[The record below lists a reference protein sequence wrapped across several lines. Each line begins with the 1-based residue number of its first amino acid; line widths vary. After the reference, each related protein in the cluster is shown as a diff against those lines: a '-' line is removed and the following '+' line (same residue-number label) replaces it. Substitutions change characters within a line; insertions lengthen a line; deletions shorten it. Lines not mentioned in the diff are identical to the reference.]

1 MAEVNHAKEGGH
13 WYRKDGTPA
22 YTIIGKNGQ
31 ERNVTLRDART
42 LDLAPS
48 VTTILAMGYRP
59 GLENWKI
66 DQGIL
71 SALTATRIDGESESD
86 FISRIKKDAKEQAA
100 KAAERGT
107 YIHALVQSGF
117 EGMVFTNDDEY
128 EFYRSAKDTLIIA
141 TDNEQWICEKSFATE
156 RFGGKADLHTSK
168 FLVDIKT
175 HDKPDDKLK
184 LWDEHYMQLAAYR
197 EGLGIVKAKCGI
209 LYINSVTAESKLIW
223 AEEKELVKGWKCFKA
238 LLDFYYAKTG
248 LGGE

>member
-86 FISRIKKDAKEQAA
+86 
-100 KAAERGT
+100 
-107 YIHALVQSGF
+107 
-117 EGMVFTNDDEY
+117 
-128 EFYRSAKDTLIIA
+128 
-141 TDNEQWICEKSFATE
+141 
-156 RFGGKADLHTSK
+156 
-168 FLVDIKT
+168 
-175 HDKPDDKLK
+175 
-184 LWDEHYMQLAAYR
+184 
-197 EGLGIVKAKCGI
+197 
-209 LYINSVTAESKLIW
+209 
-223 AEEKELVKGWKCFKA
+223 
-238 LLDFYYAKTG
+238 
-248 LGGE
+248 

>member
-107 YIHALVQSGF
+107 IIHAWVQGGF
-117 EGMVFTNDDEY
+117 EGESLSEEAQRYFSSAYHTLLREVKVND
-128 EFYRSAKDTLIIA
+128 
-141 TDNEQWICEKSFATE
+141 WICEKSFATE

-209 LYINSVTAESKLIW
+209 LYINSVTAESKIIW
-223 AEEKELVKGWKCFKA
+223 ADEKELQKGWKCFNA

-248 LGGE
+248 LGE